1 MQDPCRLHT
10 MLSQNV
16 HFSLLI
22 RYLLS
27 FAGDIVQK
35 DLYGLGIRG
44 NQSQLIVGLSMV
56 NSPNGFLE
64 ASPRPPTVLKHL
76 YYIQKAS
83 LLYSK
88 SIRSRGTFV
97 ILHRLLPVVRATT
110 SDAYRFRMTDCLE
123 M

>member
-1 MQDPCRLHT
+1 MQDHCRLHT

-22 RYLLS
+22 RYLFS

-35 DLYGLGIRG
+35 DLYGLRIRG
-44 NQSQLIVGLSMV
+44 QSHLIVGLSMV

-64 ASPRPPTVLKHL
+64 ASPRSPTVLKHL

-83 LLYSK
+83 
-88 SIRSRGTFV
+88 
-97 ILHRLLPVVRATT
+97 VVVVH
-110 SDAYRFRMTDCLE
+110 L
-123 M
+123 

>member
-35 DLYGLGIRG
+35 DLYGFGIRG

-56 NSPNGFLE
+56 NSLNGFLE
-64 ASPRPPTVLKHL
+64 ASPRPSTVLKHL

-83 LLYSK
+83 
-88 SIRSRGTFV
+88 
-97 ILHRLLPVVRATT
+97 VVVVH
-110 SDAYRFRMTDCLE
+110 L
-123 M
+123 